1 MGKGIFF
8 WGGGRWMMFGMKKVI
23 SFQDAVVVEVRDV
36 AAAQQWY
43 SEKLGLRYSSTEVE
57 QASVVLG
64 YSDDDAE
71 LYLVEIS
78 GNERSEGQSGKPPI
92 IFASKLAA
100 AHEYLSSRGVAVGP
114 LQTDSGGNRFFRF
127 RDLEGNELE
136 ICQEF

>member
-1 MGKGIFF
+1 MF
-8 WGGGRWMMFGMKKVI
+8 WTKKVL

-36 AAAQQWY
+36 ASAQRWY

-57 QASVVLG
+57 EASVVLG
-64 YSDDDAE
+64 YSDDDAQ
-71 LYLVEIS
+71 LYLVDIS
-78 GNERSEGQSGKPPI
+78 GNERSKSQSGKPPI

-114 LQTDSGGNRFFRF
+114 LQSDSGGNRFFRF

-136 ICQEF
+136 VCQES